1 MKDATAYEVVRS
13 DERRLMRA
21 DDTGVKIGI
30 DQARSK
36 LEAGEA
42 VALDVVQPGAWESI
56 DGVVKGSVRISPEEF
71 VERFEE
77 LPRDLD
83 IIAYCT

>member
-1 MKDATAYEVVRS
+1 MTPT
-13 DERRLMRA
+13 
-21 DDTGVKIGI
+21 DTGIRI
-30 DQARSK
+30 DINQARSR

-42 VALDVVQPGAWESI
+42 LALDVIQPGAWESI
-56 DGVVKGSVRISPEEF
+56 DGVVKGSVRIPPEEF
-71 VERFEE
+71 ADRFEE

>member
-1 MKDATAYEVVRS
+1 MNP
-13 DERRLMRA
+13 
-21 DDTGVKIGI
+21 DDTGIGIGI

-42 VALDVVQPGAWESI
+42 RALDVVQPGAWGSI
-56 DGVVKGSVRISPEEF
+56 DGVVKGSVRIPPEEF

-77 LPRDLD
+77 VPRDLD
-83 IIAYCT
+83 IVAYCT